1 MTLSTVKKSFYE
13 PLGSE
18 VEELWKVVA
27 EAKLNVMQAVFLVI
41 QTSPS
46 LGEEILRKGLHI
58 FQTLLN
64 KYFTKTLEVPMWGGY
79 NIIVLDIETKTF

>member
-1 MTLSTVKKSFYE
+1 MTLPAVKKIVYG

-18 VEELWKVVA
+18 ARGQRKVV
-27 EAKLNVMQAVFLVI
+27 EAKLNLMQAVFLAI

-46 LGEEILRKGLHI
+46 LETEILQKGLYI

-64 KYFTKTLEVPMWGGY
+64 KHFTKTLEVSMCGGH
-79 NIIVLDIETKTF
+79 IL

>member
-1 MTLSTVKKSFYE
+1 MTLSAVKKSVYE

-18 VEELWKVVA
+18 TGGLWMMV
-27 EAKLNVMQAVFLVI
+27 EAKLNVMQAVFLAI

-46 LGEEILRKGLHI
+46 LGEEILQKGLHI

-64 KYFTKTLEVPMWGGY
+64 KYFTTTLEVP
-79 NIIVLDIETKTF
+79 T